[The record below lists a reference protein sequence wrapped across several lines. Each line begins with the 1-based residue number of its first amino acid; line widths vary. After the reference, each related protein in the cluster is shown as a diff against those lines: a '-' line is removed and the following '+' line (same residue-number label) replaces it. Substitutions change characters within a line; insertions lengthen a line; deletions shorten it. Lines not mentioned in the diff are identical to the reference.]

1 MLEFKNV
8 CVAAGKTKILDGIDL
23 KLEPQSLTVLI
34 GRNAAGKSTLLS
46 CLTGER
52 KYAGTISFEG
62 TDLADISKKE
72 RAKLISLMT
81 QKLPSPEISGRHLIR
96 LGRTPYLDLGK
107 HFTDEDEKECEY
119 ATELTGTKELL
130 DKKVSLM
137 SGGERQKIFL
147 AMLLAQ
153 NTDFVA
159 FDEPTS
165 YMDAQHEREF
175 SSLIADIVKKQKKTA
190 LVVMH
195 DLTRAV
201 EIADNIVILDKGKII
216 FHGSS
221 RDTVESG
228 IIEKVFDVKA
238 YDCNGFIIYK

>member
-1 MLEFKNV
+1 MLELKNV
-8 CVAAGKTKILDGIDL
+8 SVTVGKTKILDGICL
-23 KLEPQSLTVLI
+23 CPEPQALTVLI

-52 KYAGTISFEG
+52 KYTGTISFGEK
-62 TDLADISKKE
+62 DLSELSKKE
-72 RAKLISLMT
+72 RSRLLSVMP
-81 QKLPSPEISGRHLIR
+81 QKLPSPDISGGHLIR
-96 LGRTPYLDLGK
+96 LGRTPYLDIGRR
-107 HFTDEDEKECEY
+107 FTDEDKKECET
-119 ATELTGTKELL
+119 ATELTGTRELL
-130 DKKVSLM
+130 GKKVSLM

-153 NTDFVA
+153 NTPFVA

-165 YMDAQHEREF
+165 YMDARHEREF
-175 SSLIADIVKKQKKTA
+175 SSLISDIVKRQKKTA

-201 EIADNIVILDKGKII
+201 EIADNIAIMEKGRII

-221 RDTVESG
+221 RDAAESG
-228 IIEKVFDVKA
+228 IIERAFDVKC
-238 YDCNGFIIYK
+238 YDCGGLKIYR